1 MLKMKIVNSKTVSI
15 VLASFVLLS
24 CQHKKIAI
32 VNETSLKRAFKND
45 FYIGTALND
54 NQINE
59 KNSEVDCLIVSQF
72 NSITPENIMKCKAI
86 HPQWNTYNFDLADKY
101 VAYGKKNKMFVIGHT
116 LVWHQQLS
124 PFVKNIKSKDS
135 VQLFLTNHINTV
147 AGRYKGKVDGWDV
160 VNEALN
166 KDGTYRKSIFL
177 EKLGEDYL
185 ITAFKLAEKAA
196 PGTELYYN
204 DFNIEQ
210 SKKRDGAIALL
221 TKIKNSGARID
232 GVGIQGHWKLNSPSL
247 QEIEESIVAF
257 SKLGLK
263 VMITELDI
271 SVLPSPKKLV
281 GANVNQNF
289 EADPK
294 MNPYSKG
301 LPDSLQIKLA
311 QRYEDLFKIFIKHKD
326 KISRVTFW
334 GVNDSQS
341 WLNDWPIKKRNDYP
355 LFFDRNN
362 KPKKVYD
369 QVLSLKNNIEQ

>member
-1 MLKMKIVNSKTVSI
+1 MKIVNSKTVSI

-24 CQHKKIAI
+24 CQHKKITI

-59 KNSEVDCLIVSQF
+59 KNLEVDCLIVSQF

-116 LVWHQQLS
+116 LVWHKQLS

-135 VQLFLTNHINTV
+135 LQLFLTNHINTV

-166 KDGTYRKSIFL
+166 KDGSYRKSIFL

-196 PGTELYYN
+196 PATELYYN

-210 SKKRDGAIALL
+210 PKKRAGAIALL

-232 GVGIQGHWKLNSPSL
+232 GVGIQGHWKLNSPSV

-263 VMITELDI
+263 VMITELDV

-289 EADPK
+289 AEDSK
-294 MNPYSKG
+294 MNLYSKG
-301 LPDSLQIKLA
+301 LPDSMQIKLA

-326 KISRVTFW
+326 KISRITFW

-341 WLNDWPIKKRNDYP
+341 WLNDWPIKKRTDYP

-362 KPKKVYD
+362 KPKKVYN
-369 QVLSLKNNIEQ
+369 QVIALKK